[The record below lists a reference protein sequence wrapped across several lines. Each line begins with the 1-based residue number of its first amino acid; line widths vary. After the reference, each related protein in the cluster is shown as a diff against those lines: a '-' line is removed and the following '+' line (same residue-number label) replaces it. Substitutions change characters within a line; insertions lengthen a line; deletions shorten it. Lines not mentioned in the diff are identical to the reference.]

1 MKLSLQWSKSAVG
14 RAVRLVSK
22 PAALLGLLALG
33 LTSTLAAPFDREFQ
47 FTQPDG
53 TVLSVH
59 GKGDEFSAVFEVG
72 EGYTVVFD
80 PAQKAYC
87 FAMVGTDGRL
97 ASTGVQAHKGSPAS
111 LGLAPHVRMSREA
124 RRAEAL
130 SRYLQWEQGM
140 QINERWEALK
150 AGQRNYQQALKNG
163 IQASPPDSPT
173 VGTKVGLTLLVDFS
187 DDPATVPQ
195 ADVVNYLNGDS
206 YNGYGNNGSVKKYF
220 QDVSNGKL
228 IYTNIVTV
236 YITVPQPKTFY
247 NDVAQ
252 DAGVCGNN
260 LVKDALD
267 TLKAMPDYNSTVVPL
282 LDALTVDNN
291 NYAVACNV
299 FFAGANS
306 GAWAMGLW
314 PHSGGLY
321 YVGAQDLTPGG
332 KKIFRY
338 QITDIGNR
346 LAIGTFAHENGHML
360 CGFPDL
366 YDYDYDSVG
375 GAGNFCLMG
384 YGNNDYNPVQVCAY
398 LKNAAG
404 WATITELTSSSSLLA
419 SVSSRGTNFNHF
431 YRFEKPGT
439 ATEYYLFE
447 NRQASGRDSSLPTG
461 GVAIWH
467 VDELGDRD
475 NQSLAYNSSHANFEC
490 TLVQA
495 DNNWHLQRAINYGDQ
510 YDLWYAEN
518 SSTSYHNEFSDSTA
532 PSARWW
538 NGNSSS
544 LFVSDISSN
553 ANTMTFRVGQGV
565 TLKVADHYVLD
576 GNGNGTIDYNEC
588 SDLFIV
594 LTNTGGLAASNVSV
608 TVATTTPGVL
618 VAQSVSSYAN
628 VLPGEMGTNLLAFKV
643 STAPDFNCG
652 MPIRFTL
659 TLKTDAATATN
670 SLVLQT
676 GMPGTPV
683 RFDSVAPMAIPD
695 RGETNSSIVVSNLA
709 FAANKVTVSVHLT
722 HSYASDLMIQ
732 LISPEGITNTLSR
745 YRGGGGQ
752 NYGIACSPDNYRT
765 TFDDA
770 AAASIA
776 SGVAPLLG
784 AFRPEQALA
793 VFSGKAGTNLNGIW
807 KLRVVDASQYDT
819 GTLQCWSLNI
829 TPTICADGL
838 GECPGADLAVGLTA
852 QPEPTTSGSDV
863 LYTINVT
870 NRGPSTAKSV
880 NVSQLLPPSMIY
892 RSSTSSQGAVSAS
905 GNVVTCNLGA
915 MAVGARATVSV
926 QVTTTTSGV
935 MGSSATVNSEQTD
948 FDLSNN
954 TSTFV
959 SHVNPPAAD
968 LVVGISPSST
978 AVSLGNPVS
987 FFIAVTNKG
996 PSAAGN
1002 VILTNSFGPNLLIT
1016 AVNASQGT
1024 TVTSSNLVIC
1034 SFNALA
1040 VGARATVSVTVL
1052 PLAEGSVIAQ
1062 SRVTA
1067 TQDDP
1072 VRGNNLASAVVA
1084 VGPAA
1089 DLAVTLVDNPD
1100 PVVTGSNVTYSITVT
1115 NKGPSSSA
1123 NVTLTANIA
1132 PGVAITDV
1140 IASAGTVT
1148 TNDNTLNLALGTLAG
1163 GASATLTV
1171 VGVATVDGTNVTS
1184 ASVFGGQPDPV
1195 AGNNAVSIT
1204 TVSAGPFVRFVSAG
1218 ATLVA
1223 ESISPANG
1231 AIDAGETVTAR
1242 LFLRNAGNIGAGSVS
1257 ATLLTGNGVTPVGSA
1272 TQSYG
1277 TLETGALPVDRSF
1290 TFTASSAT
1298 TISAVLQIESEG
1310 TVTNVPFT
1318 FTTPSTRS
1326 FSNTT
1331 QIVIRD
1337 NQTAD
1342 PYPSS
1347 IPVSGLTGIVGKVTV
1362 TLSNLSH
1369 TYPKDVSAVVVGP
1382 GGQKVLL
1389 MSGAG
1394 AANAVNASLVFD
1406 QSAAQQVPSEAAQL
1420 MSGAWRPANYSGT
1433 VVLPSVAAPYS
1444 ESLEVF
1450 NSISPNGQWR
1460 LYVNDNNDGDEGLI
1474 AGGWSLS
1481 FTMLKPVNQVAD
1493 LAVSAAANPTA
1504 LLAGSDATVTYT
1516 ILNAGPNPTT
1526 FAAFNAIMP
1535 AGAVLISASSSQ
1547 GEQPILAG
1555 SQVTANLG
1563 AMASGASATVTL
1575 IVRPGVAGSLVCT
1588 GTAVSA
1594 AETDLNM
1601 INNTASATIQAA
1613 WPVTDLAC
1621 SLETAQKPVVLSS
1634 NVVFSVV
1641 VTNQGL
1647 NTALGVVV
1655 TNTLPAGA
1663 AFVDSNPSS
1672 GVTTNG
1678 QQVVWQVGNLGV
1690 GGSARLDLR
1699 LVGVAVTND
1708 VFQALAWTA
1717 SEDTDATN
1725 NLAAANLFVS
1735 LPTPVFE
1742 AAGALLKSESG
1753 PVNGT
1758 VDPNEQITVSLAL
1771 RNTGSR
1777 DVTNLVA
1784 KLRTGN
1790 GVSEPSADMNY
1801 GEVRMN
1807 GAAVARAFTFK
1818 ATATGDQLVTATLDL
1833 SEGTN
1838 ALGTVDYVFNLPSS
1852 VTFLSGISAT
1862 IPQLGAAS
1870 VYPLTNTVSG
1880 LTGTVGQVKVSL
1892 YGLAHKFPMD
1902 VSVLLVSPTG
1912 ERALVLSRA
1921 GGGSPISGVNLTFD
1935 DNASATL
1942 SHSATAVSGTYKP
1955 SAYESQPVFLSPA
1968 PAGPYSTQLS
1978 SVNGIDPNGVWSL
1991 YIIDDRQ
1998 GDGGSLAQGWGLEI
2012 TAVKTVNPLADLAVS
2027 MKATP
2032 EAPLIGEPIT
2042 TVITVS
2048 NLGPSKAT
2056 GVVVNH
2062 QLPAGVTF
2070 VSGPEGATADTNGLV
2085 VFTIPELAA
2094 GAASSASIVSRAD
2107 LGGTLLSRATVTSA
2121 AESDLVPANNQAE
2134 TTLLVF
2140 GVPASLLTAELANNE
2155 FSITFNGQPNLS
2167 YALEVSTN
2175 LVDWTALTP
2184 QVCPPNGVIKAVLPV
2199 ATDGAG
2205 RFYRSVRVLQ
2215 QP

>member
-1 MKLSLQWSKSAVG
+1 MKRALQWSKSVVG

-22 PAALLGLLALG
+22 PAALLGMLALG

-80 PAQKAYC
+80 QAQKAYC
-87 FAMVGTDGRL
+87 FATVAADGRL
-97 ASTGVQAHKGSPAS
+97 SSTGVQAHQGNPAA
-111 LGLAPHVRMSREA
+111 LGLAPHLRMSREA
-124 RRAEAL
+124 RRAEVL
-130 SRYLQWEQGM
+130 TRYLQWEQGM
-140 QINERWEALK
+140 RINERWESLK
-150 AGQRNYQQALKNG
+150 SGQRTYQQALKNG
-163 IQASPPDSPT
+163 VQAAPPDSPT
-173 VGTKVGLTLLVDFS
+173 VGTKVGLTILVDFS

-195 ADVVNYLNGDS
+195 ADIVNYLNGDN
-206 YNGYGNNGSVKKYF
+206 YTGYGNNGSVKKYF

-228 IYTNIVTV
+228 TYTNVVTV
-236 YITVPQPKTFY
+236 YVTAPKPKTDY
-247 NDVAQ
+247 NDVTQ
-252 DAGVCGNN
+252 DCGLMGNN
-260 LVKDALD
+260 LLKDALD
-267 TLKAMPDYNSTVVPL
+267 TLKAMPDYESTILPMF
-282 LDALTVDNN
+282 DALTVDNN
-291 NYAVACNV
+291 NYVVACNV

-306 GAWAMGLW
+306 GAWMFGLW
-314 PHSGGLY
+314 PHSWALY
-321 YVGAQDLTPGG
+321 AVGAQELSPGG
-332 KKIFRY
+332 KKVFYY

-346 LAIGTFAHENGHML
+346 LTIGTFCHENGHML
-360 CGFPDL
+360 CGYPDL

-375 GAGNFCLMG
+375 GAGVFCLMG
-384 YGNNDYNPVQVCAY
+384 SGGHDTNPSQVCAY
-398 LKNAAG
+398 LKYASG
-404 WATITELTSSSSLLA
+404 WSTVTELTSSSSLLA
-419 SVSSRGTNFNHF
+419 TVSSRGTNFNHF
-431 YRFEKPGT
+431 YRYEKPGT
-439 ATEYYLFE
+439 ATEYFLVE
-447 NRQASGRDSSLPTG
+447 NRQASGRDSSLPG
-461 GVAIWH
+461 AGLAIWH
-467 VDELGDRD
+467 VDELGDKD
-475 NQSLAYNSSHANFEC
+475 NQSLAYNTSHANYEC

-495 DNNWHLQRAINYGDQ
+495 DNNWHLQRNMNSGDA

-518 SSTSYHNEFSDSTA
+518 SSTSYRNEFSDTTA

-538 NGNSSS
+538 NGGNSS
-544 LFVSDISSN
+544 LYISDISPN
-553 ANTMTFRVGQGV
+553 ANAMTFRVGQGV
-565 TLKVADHYVLD
+565 TLKVASNYILD

-594 LTNTGGLAASNVSV
+594 LTNTGGLTASNVSV
-608 TVATTTPGVL
+608 TIAAATPGVV
-618 VAQSVSSYAN
+618 VAQSASSYAN
-628 VLPGEMGTNLLAFKV
+628 ILPNEMGTNLLAFKI

-652 MPIRFTL
+652 MPIRL
-659 TLKTDAATATN
+659 SLSLKTDVATATN

-683 RFDSVAPMAIPD
+683 RFDSGLAVAVPD
-695 RGETNSSIVVSNLA
+695 RGEVLSPVVVSNLA

-722 HSYASDLMIQ
+722 HSYASDLLIQ

-752 NYGIACSPDNYRT
+752 NYGIACTPENYRT

-776 SGVAPLLG
+776 SGTAPLLG
-784 AFRPEQALA
+784 SYRPEQALA

-819 GTLQCWSLNI
+819 GTLQCWSLHV

-863 LYTINVT
+863 VYTINVT

-880 NVSQLLPPSMIY
+880 SVSQLLPPSMIY

-926 QVTTTTSGV
+926 QVTTTTAGV

-1002 VILTNSFGPNLLIT
+1002 VMLTNSFGPNLLIT

-1052 PLAEGSVIAQ
+1052 PLAEGSVVAQ

-1242 LFLRNAGNIGAGSVS
+1242 LFLRNAGNIGAGNVS
-1257 ATLLTGNGVTPVGSA
+1257 ATLLSGNGVTPVGSA

-1394 AANAVNASLVFD
+1394 APNAVNASLVFD
-1406 QSAAQQVPSEAAQL
+1406 QGAAQQVPSEAAQL
-1420 MSGAWRPANYSGT
+1420 MSGHWRPANYSGAVT
-1433 VVLPSVAAPYS
+1433 VPSVAAPYS

-1450 NSISPNGQWR
+1450 NSISPNGQWK
-1460 LYVNDNNDGDEGLI
+1460 LYVYDNNDGDVGLI
-1474 AGGWSLS
+1474 AGGWSLA

-1493 LAVSAAANPTA
+1493 LAVSAVAMPSAV
-1504 LLAGSDATVTYT
+1504 LAGSDVTVTYT
-1516 ILNAGPNPTT
+1516 IVNGGPNPTT
-1526 FAAFNAIMP
+1526 FAAFNATVP
-1535 AGAVLISASSSQ
+1535 PGAALIGAASSQ
-1547 GEQPILAG
+1547 GDRSIDG
-1555 SQVTANLG
+1555 NQVTANLG
-1563 AMASGASATVTL
+1563 AMASGATATVTL
-1575 IVRPGVAGSLVCT
+1575 TVRPNVAGTLVCS
-1588 GTAVSA
+1588 GSVASA

-1601 INNTASATIQAA
+1601 INNAASANVQVA

-1621 SLETAQKPVVLSS
+1621 SLETALKPVVLSS

-1647 NTALGVVV
+1647 NTALDVVV

-1663 AFVDSNPSS
+1663 AFVDSNPSV

-1678 QQVVWQVGNLGV
+1678 QQVIWQVGSLGV

-1708 VFQALAWTA
+1708 VFQASAWTS

-1725 NLAAANLFVS
+1725 NVAAANLFVS
-1735 LPTPVFE
+1735 LPTPAFE
-1742 AAGALLKSESG
+1742 AAGVVLKAESG

-1758 VDPNEQITVSLAL
+1758 VDPNEQISVSLAL

-1790 GVSEPSADMNY
+1790 GVSEPSADQTY

-1807 GAAVARAFTFK
+1807 GAAVSRQFSFK
-1818 ATATGDQLVTATLDL
+1818 ATATGDQLVTATLEL
-1833 SEGTN
+1833 TEGTN
-1838 ALGTVDYVFNLPSS
+1838 LLGTVDYVFSLPSS
-1852 VTFLSGISAT
+1852 MTFLSGVSAS

-1870 VYPLTNTVSG
+1870 IYPLTNTVSG
-1880 LTGTVGQVKVSL
+1880 LTGTVAQVKVSL
-1892 YGLAHKFPMD
+1892 YGLAHNFPMD
-1902 VSVLLVSPTG
+1902 LNVLLVSPTG
-1912 ERALVLSRA
+1912 ERALVMSHA
-1921 GGGSPISGVNLTFD
+1921 GGGSPVSGVNLTFA
-1935 DNASATL
+1935 DNASAALPHSTTL
-1942 SHSATAVSGTYKP
+1942 AGGTYKP
-1955 SAYESQPVFLSPA
+1955 SAYESQPFFLSPA
-1968 PAGPYSTQLS
+1968 PAGPYNTQLS
-1978 SVNGIDPNGVWSL
+1978 SLNGIDPNGVWSL
-1991 YIIDDRQ
+1991 FIIDDRQ

-2012 TAVKTVNPLADLAVS
+2012 TTVKTVNPLSDLAVS
-2027 MKATP
+2027 MSATP

-2048 NLGPSKAT
+2048 NLGPAKAT

-2070 VSGPEGATADTNGLV
+2070 ISGPEGATADTNGLV
-2085 VFTIPELAA
+2085 IFTVPELAA
-2094 GAASSASIVSRAD
+2094 GSASTASIVSRAD
-2107 LGGTLLSRATVTSA
+2107 LGGTLLSRSTVSSA

-2140 GVPASLLTAELANNE
+2140 GVPTSQLTAQLSNNE
-2155 FSITFNGQPNLS
+2155 FSITFNGQPSLT

-2175 LVDWTALTP
+2175 LVDWTALEP
-2184 QVCPPNGVIKAVLPV
+2184 QVCPPTGIIKVVLPV

-2215 QP
+2215 P